1 VINWRQRKQMAQA
14 NCRSQTSNRLRP
26 QPKRDREYR
35 AWAYGPRPLFLAE
48 YLKRLRANDGDDVL
62 IGKVLKALQS
72 EVMRRPEWADDER
85 VKEQLKGE
93 HHDASGKK
101 S

>member
-1 VINWRQRKQMAQA
+1 VIIGVKENKWLKRISEAKKQIDSVRNQ
-14 NCRSQTSNRLRP
+14 SETGSLVP
-26 QPKRDREYR
+26 
-35 AWAYGPRPLFLAE
+35 WAYGPRPLFLAE

-72 EVMRRPEWADDER
+72 EVMRRPEWAGDER

-93 HHDASGKK
+93 GHAG
-101 S
+101 